1 MIYIWISMLINQL
14 SFFFLESGMREW
26 TVLLKEVTWLPLIM
40 IQTDSEI
47 WTMTVRFSWIQIC
60 LLPYNFVEKNLMKMC
75 TVFFFQRK
83 CSAFYIKGISFN
95 CITQIN
101 FRPNQRNIYVK
112 RNIYHGFHHI
122 RKNNSIL
129 IIIRNHLKCAYNVD
143 FWDIIPQTV
152 RAS

>member
-14 SFFFLESGMREW
+14 SFFFFRIRDERMDSSIKGSHMTSPHYDSDRLRSLDYDSKI
-26 TVLLKEVTWLPLIM
+26 LL
-40 IQTDSEI
+40 
-47 WTMTVRFSWIQIC
+47 
-60 LLPYNFVEKNLMKMC
+60 NKNLPTIALWEKSHENVHC
-75 TVFFFQRK
+75 NFFFQRK
-83 CSAFYIKGISFN
+83 CSAFHIKGISFN
-95 CITQIN
+95 CIAQIN
-101 FRPNQRNIYVK
+101 FRPNQRNSYVK

-152 RAS
+152 RGS

>member
-40 IQTDSEI
+40 IQTDSEV
-47 WTMTVRFSWIQIC
+47 WTMTVRFSWI
-60 LLPYNFVEKNLMKMC
+60 KNLPTITLWEKSHEMC
-75 TVFFFQRK
+75 TAFFFQRK

-95 CITQIN
+95 CIAQIN

-152 RAS
+152 RGS

>member
-1 MIYIWISMLINQL
+1 
-14 SFFFLESGMREW
+14 
-26 TVLLKEVTWLPLIM
+26 
-40 IQTDSEI
+40 
-47 WTMTVRFSWIQIC
+47 
-60 LLPYNFVEKNLMKMC
+60 MKMC
-75 TVFFFQRK
+75 TAVFQRK
-83 CSAFYIKGISFN
+83 YSTFCIIGISFN